1 MRALTSITFIASLAV
16 TPALSLAQT
25 QPTQPAQPAQP
36 QTAGGRAEEA
46 QEHIAAAMA
55 AFRAQRFSTAI
66 REFEASYRAAPD
78 ADVWYNLA
86 RAREMSGDLTG
97 AIADYQRYLR
107 DKVDPPDR
115 EEVQRTIR
123 GLQTR
128 IDAQAAANRQT
139 VDGAQMRLVLEGAPH
154 GSRFYLDGVELP
166 ANQDPRRVELGDHAV
181 RVTADA
187 SQEWA
192 ARVRVRAGETAAV
205 FAAPATA
212 TRYVTRP
219 RSHVV
224 SIALAGAGAVSLGV
238 AAYFGVRATAEGCDA
253 CNEQVTASNR
263 SDIFLGVG
271 TGFLVGAAV
280 AYFIERATSGTERVT
295 SP

>member
-16 TPALSLAQT
+16 TPALSLAQ
-25 QPTQPAQPAQP
+25 TQPAQPAQP

-192 ARVRVRAGETAAV
+192 ARVRVRAG
-205 FAAPATA
+205 
-212 TRYVTRP
+212 
-219 RSHVV
+219 
-224 SIALAGAGAVSLGV
+224 
-238 AAYFGVRATAEGCDA
+238 
-253 CNEQVTASNR
+253 
-263 SDIFLGVG
+263 
-271 TGFLVGAAV
+271 
-280 AYFIERATSGTERVT
+280 
-295 SP
+295 